1 MNQNNSPIHKLEN
14 NPVLFVSDLSRDVNE
29 EDVYNFFKNYHC
41 TQVKINKYSII
52 KLKNSFKFY

>member
-1 MNQNNSPIHKLEN
+1 MNQNNSPLNKLEN

-29 EDVYNFFKNYHC
+29 EEVYNFFKNYHC

-52 KLKNSFKFY
+52 KLKN